1 MAGLTY
7 HSFYR
12 IIMIL
17 TRDHTPGHASLGTA
31 NGLAELA
38 QSLAAAIGPTVISSL
53 FAVSAKR
60 HLLGG
65 YMWVVFMLV
74 LSGFGS
80 WMVKRIRKYRD

>member
-1 MAGLTY
+1 
-7 HSFYR
+7 
-12 IIMIL
+12 MIL

-31 NGLAELA
+31 NGLAELS

>member
-1 MAGLTY
+1 
-7 HSFYR
+7 
-12 IIMIL
+12 MIL

-38 QSLAAAIGPTVISSL
+38 QSLAGAVGPTVISSL
-53 FAVSAKR
+53 FAISAKT

-74 LSGFGS
+74 LSAFGS